1 MFTGGKAEPPP
12 HSPIY
17 IHPDSPNYGSHW
29 SKDPISFAKVKLTNK
44 TTGKGQIMLNSL
56 HKYEPRIHIVKVES
70 GLEVGGHSQ
79 KIIKTFTFPPTQFIA
94 VTAYQVRSFFSIGA
108 SFINGASQTVCP
120 DLAILGK
127 DLGQCD
133 QMLK

>member
-1 MFTGGKAEPPP
+1 MATFPGGKAEPPP
-12 HSPIY
+12 QNPIY

-79 KIIKTFTFPPTQFIA
+79 KIIKTFTFPATQFIA
-94 VTAYQVRSFFSIGA
+94 VTAYQVKLR
-108 SFINGASQTVCP
+108 P
-120 DLAILGK
+120 WK
-127 DLGQCD
+127 
-133 QMLK
+133 

>member
-1 MFTGGKAEPPP
+1 MVSYFDEWNEEIWSDFDWFEYFFKFKFFFTGGKAEPAP
-12 HSPIY
+12 HHPIY

-70 GLEVGGHSQ
+70 GLEAGVGGHTQ

-94 VTAYQVRSFFSIGA
+94 VTAYQVM
-108 SFINGASQTVCP
+108 N
-120 DLAILGK
+120 
-127 DLGQCD
+127 
-133 QMLK
+133 